1 MFLIVYF
8 LDTNR
13 FAKKQ
18 QNYFNTTNKPQ
29 QYQHQQQQQHHHV
42 LSSTT
47 INYKTFPSKSST
59 YEQPSSSSSS
69 SVAELPETFGLPLN
83 KFKKTLPKF
92 STHNPQQNLLN
103 STNSDIQIISSQNK
117 AAITSSNLSE
127 SISAP
132 ALTTSK
138 QQQDNEIEIIGE
150 NYPST
155 SSSATSIQNKL
166 ILNKN
171 QVIASSSTDEKFK
184 EYLTKNYNT
193 DLSVSCKPQCNF
205 VSNIS
210 CIDQCI
216 QQSNYFENY
225 LKKQQGFNKRTKYN
239 SFSSDNEDDNN
250 QASNSISKI
259 KKQKII
265 VINDTNEDCDEAH
278 KPWITTQLINLIK
291 QRNLLQSKL
300 NVQGKE
306 PDAELM
312 AKFKN
317 LRNKVTKLV
326 KNARSKF

>member
-1 MFLIVYF
+1 MILYF

-18 QNYFNTTNKPQ
+18 QNYYNTTNQSQQ
-29 QYQHQQQQQHHHV
+29 QYQQQQQHV

-47 INYKTFPSKSST
+47 INYKTFPTKT
-59 YEQPSSSSSS
+59 YEQQSSS

-83 KFKKTLPKF
+83 KYKKTAPKF
-92 STHNPQQNLLN
+92 SLTQQNTLN

-117 AAITSSNLSE
+117 VIGNLSE

-132 ALTTSK
+132 TLTTTTAALNK
-138 QQQDNEIEIIGE
+138 QQPDNEIEIIGE
-150 NYPST
+150 NYPL
-155 SSSATSIQNKL
+155 SSSSSSSIQNKL

-171 QVIASSSTDEKFK
+171 LSLNNKSVNTDEKFK
-184 EYLTKNYNT
+184 EYLTKNYST

-216 QQSNYFENY
+216 QQSNYYENY

-239 SFSSDNEDDNN
+239 SFSSDNEDDIKNSS
-250 QASNSISKI
+250 SNSISKI

-265 VINDTNEDCDEAH
+265 VIDDTNEVGESDEAH
-278 KPWITTQLINLIK
+278 KPWINTQLINLIK

-326 KNARSKF
+326 KNARSMF